1 MSNLVL
7 RYLGNSPRLYTGV
20 GSQRD
25 DTIVLENCTAGC
37 GLYGPYVNL
46 PRGRYHAFVRF
57 AAHGRHQGHGLIDV
71 CQGMDAQIITSA
83 RFDLGKANGS
93 REIGINFRLPAQV
106 SQCQVRLHCAA
117 GVSATIESLEIEFRD
132 VDAAAIEATV
142 RDGIGDGTVS
152 PPLVRLSRIRQL
164 KHFIGHPIAEA
175 RLRVKKTRASELRE
189 QVEAILT
196 RELPKQIEVMFYRP
210 NDIVA
215 GTAAGE
221 YMVASNPLARD
232 FFHPEYQEFCRIYHE
247 RMTAASK
254 AVGVRVHFRALAQGG
269 RALRQRCE
277 GSGLGS
283 AQKSCRRSLP
293 AWVSVSR
300 RLMRRLARIGIAA
313 ATSSDHK
320 DRLFQPDMI
329 DRESFDDRVSFEY
342 CDMNDIPSHLTDYD
356 FCWSSCSFEHL
367 GSLQHGIDFVINS
380 VERSLKIGGVA
391 CHTTELNLSS
401 DDKTIET
408 GGTVIYRK
416 KDLERLCHTLVERGH
431 WVEPLRIEP
440 GTLPPDYF
448 VDVPPHSHNP
458 HLKLLLGSYV
468 ATSVG
473 LVVRRGR

>member
-1 MSNLVL
+1 MSNLAL

-20 GSQRD
+20 GSQRG
-25 DTIVLENCTAGC
+25 DTIVLENCAAGC

-46 PRGRYHAFVRF
+46 PRGQYHAFVRF
-57 AAHGRHQGHGLIDV
+57 APHGRQQGRGLIDV
-71 CQGMDAQIITSA
+71 CRGMDAQIITSA
-83 RFDLGKANGS
+83 RFDLAKTNGS
-93 REIGINFRLPAQV
+93 HEIGINFRLAAET
-106 SQCQVRLHCAA
+106 SQCQVRLQCAA

-132 VDAAAIEATV
+132 VDSASIETTV
-142 RDGIGDGTVS
+142 RDGIGDRTVS
-152 PPLVRLSRIRQL
+152 PPFVRLSRIRRL
-164 KHFIGHPIAEA
+164 KRFIDHPIADA
-175 RLRVKKTRASELRE
+175 RLRVEKIRTGELPE

-196 RELPKQIEVMFYRP
+196 RELPKQIGVMFYQP

-221 YMVASNPLARD
+221 YMAASNPLARD
-232 FFHPEYQEFCRIYHE
+232 FLHPEYQKFCRIYHE
-247 RMTAASK
+247 QMTLHRKQWEFAFIYERLRK
-254 AVGVRVHFRALAQGG
+254 AGVLCPGTR
-269 RALRQRCE
+269 
-277 GSGLGS
+277 GLGFGVGTEKLPS
-283 AQKSCRRSLP
+283 FFASL
-293 AWVSVSR
+293 
-300 RLMRRLARIGIAA
+300 GIHITATDAA
-313 ATSSDHK
+313 PGQNWAGSSDVSDHK
-320 DRLFQPDMI
+320 SRLFQPDMI
-329 DRESFDDRVSFEY
+329 DLESFDNRVSFEY

-367 GSLQHGIDFVINS
+367 GNLQRGIDFVINS
-380 VERSLKIGGVA
+380 VEQSLKVGGVA

-416 KDLERLCHTLVERGH
+416 KDLERLCRTLIERGH

>member
-7 RYLGNSPRLYTGV
+7 RYLGNSPRLYTSV

-25 DTIVLENCTAGC
+25 DTIVLEDCTAGC

-57 AAHGRHQGHGLIDV
+57 AAHSRHQGRGLIDV
-71 CQGMDAQIITSA
+71 CQGIDAQIITSA

-164 KHFIGHPIAEA
+164 KLFIGHPIAEA
-175 RLRVKKTRASELRE
+175 RLRVKKTRASALRE

-221 YMVASNPLARD
+221 YMLASNPLARD
-232 FFHPEYQEFCRIYHE
+232 FFHPEYQEFCRIYRE
-247 RMTAASK
+247 RMQLHRKQWECAFIFERLRKAGVLCAKMRGLGFGVGTEKLPSLFASL
-254 AVGVRVHFRALAQGG
+254 GVRITATDAAPGQNWV
-269 RALRQRCE
+269 
-277 GSGLGS
+277 
-283 AQKSCRRSLP
+283 RS
-293 AWVSVSR
+293 SDEF
-300 RLMRRLARIGIAA
+300 
-313 ATSSDHK
+313 DHK

-329 DRESFDDRVSFEY
+329 NRKSFDNRVSFEY